1 MPQLIIMGLL
11 VAGAWLLYRRFVAEA
26 QRLSERSRRAQKE
39 RQTGAIGTLV
49 KDPET
54 GEYHL
59 KKDDDE

>member
-11 VAGAWLLYRRFVAEA
+11 VVGAWLLYRRFVAEA
-26 QRLSERSRRAQKE
+26 EKLAARSRRAERE

-49 KDPET
+49 KDPAT

-59 KKDDDE
+59 KKDEEE